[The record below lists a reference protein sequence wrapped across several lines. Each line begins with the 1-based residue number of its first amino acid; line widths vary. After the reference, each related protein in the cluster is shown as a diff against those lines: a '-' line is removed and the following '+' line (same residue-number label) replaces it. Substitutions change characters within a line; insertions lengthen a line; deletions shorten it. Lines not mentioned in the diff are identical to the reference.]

1 VNERTPPDDADL
13 RRLLH
18 HAVDDVDPA
27 PALDHIRDR
36 TKATPMSDKRPWIY
50 GALGA
55 AAATAAVVVG
65 VSVLSDDETTPVAG
79 PGPESSATAEPSGT
93 AEPSTQP
100 STQPS
105 DEASDE
111 ASAEP
116 SQQAG
121 EGATQVVPVYYAGR
135 TSAGIGLF
143 REFHR
148 TSSDGDALFEASE
161 EAVGGTPLD
170 PDYFT
175 LWGDL
180 DAAVDFTFTGG
191 TAVIGLTG
199 SSLSERPAGLGAD
212 EASLAV
218 QQLVYTATAALQRN
232 VTVEFELDERPMA
245 TLLGV
250 DVSEGVGRRGEAET
264 LAPVW
269 VTSPQDGDTVGSTF
283 TVEGQGAFFEATVS
297 WQLLDDAGDVVE
309 EGFTT
314 AQECCVMSPYRFQVK
329 GVDPGDY
336 TLRVYQADTS
346 GEPGAVETEDTK
358 RLTVD

>member
-1 VNERTPPDDADL
+1 MNERTPLHDADDADL

-55 AAATAAVVVG
+55 AVATAATVVAVT
-65 VSVLSDDETTPVAG
+65 VLSDDDTTPVAG
-79 PGPESSATAEPSGT
+79 SGDPTPSASSDPAEPSATA
-93 AEPSTQP
+93 
-100 STQPS
+100 
-105 DEASDE
+105 E

-116 SQQAG
+116 SEEASAEPSKQAG

-180 DAAVDFTFTGG
+180 DVAVDFTFTGG

-199 SSLSERPAGLGAD
+199 NSLTERPAGLGAD

-232 VTVEFELDERPMA
+232 VTVEFELDDRPMT

-250 DVSEGVGRRGEAET
+250 DVSKGLGRRGEAET

-283 TVEGQGAFFEATVS
+283 AVEGQGAFFEATVS
-297 WQLLDDAGDVVE
+297 WQLLDGAGEVVQD
-309 EGFTT
+309 GFTT
-314 AQECCVMSPYRFQVK
+314 AEECCVMSPYRFQVK
-329 GVDPGDY
+329 DVAPGDY

-358 RLTVD
+358 RLTVE